1 MLEFHKTGDISIA
14 ELIDNSV
21 IISKPQDVLDLM
33 GDMSEKESTR
43 LIIREENL
51 HPDFFRLYTGLA
63 GEILQKISNYRFKL
77 AIIGDFSEYNS
88 KTLHDFI
95 RECNK
100 GNAVFFVENLNSA
113 LSILQEQETGFT
125 RTK

>member
-1 MLEFHKTGDISIA
+1 MLEFHNTGDIFIA
-14 ELIDNSV
+14 ELIDDNL
-21 IISKPQDVLDLM
+21 IISETQDVLDLF

-63 GEILQKISNYRFKL
+63 GEILQKFSNYRFKL
-77 AIIGDFSEYNS
+77 AVIGDFSKYNS
-88 KTLHDFI
+88 KNLQDFI

-100 GNAVFFVENLNSA
+100 GTSIFFVDNLNTA
-113 LSILQEQETGFT
+113 LSTLSA
-125 RTK
+125 